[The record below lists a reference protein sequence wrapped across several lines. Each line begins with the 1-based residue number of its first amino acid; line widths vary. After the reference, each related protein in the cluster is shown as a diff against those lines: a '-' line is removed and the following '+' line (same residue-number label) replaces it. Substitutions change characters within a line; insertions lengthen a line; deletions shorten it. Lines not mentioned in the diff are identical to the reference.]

1 MKKRNR
7 YKFTEKK
14 HSRRGMLACVLAAA
28 SIFAL
33 VYLVAESFL
42 QGGNGSVY
50 LGSAGILAL
59 VVAVASFVQAV
70 KSLREEDTFRGIPV
84 ASMALSLVAAGA
96 WIALYAVGF
105 LGW

>member
-33 VYLVAESFL
+33 VYLVSESFL

-59 VVAVASFVQAV
+59 VVAVVSFVQAV

-96 WIALYAVGF
+96 WIALYTVGF